1 MQLTAAGRVWAN
13 LVIACTLA
21 VGVLAL
27 TASGAQA
34 APAALTNHPISGI
47 ESAISC
53 LTAARCV
60 AVGFGA
66 RGAKNHA
73 DVVALVNGKQGHI
86 SVVAASQQL
95 YSVSC
100 PSSAGCWA
108 LGPQNSGANL
118 VFVQIGPTG
127 KVTKTTEVSDPS
139 GASIA
144 RLSCVSMTSC
154 AVLTNN
160 IFVTPAA
167 IEIGTWTGTQ
177 LTLHKVA
184 GLQGSTATVGEGIS
198 CWQTSCLAVG
208 YYELS
213 GGKPTGFLLTMNRGQ
228 PGPQHFASGDF
239 FFGVS
244 CVSSAKCYAAGFLGH
259 ASGIVVTVANGIA
272 GHTQHEAADPFGIE
286 CVGRTC
292 RSSGEELRGLSFYGV
307 IVTLSNGSNRGRPVV
322 DKAIGGFDGPNA
334 VAKRGTG
341 FAAVGPAAKGG
352 GSVVAIG

>member
-1 MQLTAAGRVWAN
+1 MQLRAVGHVSATVGVACVLAAGA
-13 LVIACTLA
+13 
-21 VGVLAL
+21 LAL
-27 TASGAQA
+27 SASRAQA

-47 ESAISC
+47 EGAISC
-53 LTAARCV
+53 MSASRCV

-66 RGAKNHA
+66 RGAHA
-73 DVVALVNGKQGHI
+73 DVVALVNGKQGHV
-86 SVVAASQQL
+86 SVVAASPDL

-118 VFVQIGPTG
+118 VFVQIGPSG
-127 KVTKTTEVSDPS
+127 KVTRTMAVSDPF

-144 RLSCVSMTSC
+144 RISCVSMKSC

-177 LTLHKVA
+177 LTLRKVA
-184 GLQGSTATVGEGIS
+184 GKQGSTATIGEGIS
-198 CWQTSCLAVG
+198 CWKTSCLAVG
-208 YYELS
+208 YYELGDGNS
-213 GGKPTGFLLTMNRGQ
+213 TGFLLTMNRGK
-228 PGPQHFASGDF
+228 PGKQHFASGDF

-244 CVSSAKCYAAGFLGH
+244 CVSSAKCYVAGFFGP
-259 ASGIVVTVANGIA
+259 AAGIVVTVTNGVA
-272 GHTQHEAADPFGIE
+272 GHTQHETADPFGIE

-292 RSSGEELRGLSFYGV
+292 RSSGEELGGLTFHGV
-307 IVTLSNGSNRGRPVV
+307 ITTLFNGANKGRPVV
-322 DKAIGGFDGPNA
+322 DKAIGGFDGPDTIA
-334 VAKRGTG
+334 MRGNG

-352 GSVVAIG
+352 GSVVATG